1 MSLSMESD
9 DCFNKTWQQISE
21 ELRGLQD
28 TIDLYKKRFEAAA
41 RKDISDGLEECI
53 LQLIT
58 AEIAARE
65 LNLRNPGSATA

>member
-1 MSLSMESD
+1 MESD

-21 ELRGLQD
+21 GLRELQD

-65 LNLRNPGSATA
+65 LGSRNPGSPIG